1 MSGKYKKAVF
11 DPYFSV
17 SHFFFLLL
25 NPCAAFLQHFLS
37 YQNFTV
43 PYTSFDNFRGF
54 DIINE
59 DILPQGGFLFMDNL
73 IFCLNVTVP
82 IFLTLLLGYFFRRI
96 GLFDEAFVNRMNKFV
111 FVIPL
116 PALLFQD
123 IAKIDIYKAWD
134 SKMVIFCFLITSLSI
149 VISVLLSR
157 LLHPSD
163 IRGEFIQASY
173 RSSAAI
179 LGIAVIQNLYGNA
192 GMAPLMII
200 ASVPLYNVMAVVVLS
215 VFKPDQGKLDGTVLK
230 RTLKGIVTN
239 PIILGIVAGT
249 LWSLLRLPF
258 PKILDSTV
266 GNLAKTATP
275 LGLMAMGGSL
285 HFGKAFS
292 RLKASVACT
301 FMKLIGYEALFLPL
315 AIRCGFTKD
324 KLVSIIIMLGS
335 ASTVTCF
342 VMAKNMGHEG
352 SFSSGV
358 VLLTTLFSA
367 FTLTVWLFLCKSLG
381 LI

>member
-1 MSGKYKKAVF
+1 
-11 DPYFSV
+11 
-17 SHFFFLLL
+17 
-25 NPCAAFLQHFLS
+25 
-37 YQNFTV
+37 
-43 PYTSFDNFRGF
+43 
-54 DIINE
+54 
-59 DILPQGGFLFMDNL
+59 
-73 IFCLNVTVP
+73 
-82 IFLTLLLGYFFRRI
+82 
-96 GLFDEAFVNRMNKFV
+96 
-111 FVIPL
+111 
-116 PALLFQD
+116 
-123 IAKIDIYKAWD
+123 
-134 SKMVIFCFLITSLSI
+134 
-149 VISVLLSR
+149 
-157 LLHPSD
+157 
-163 IRGEFIQASY
+163 
-173 RSSAAI
+173 
-179 LGIAVIQNLYGNA
+179 
-192 GMAPLMII
+192 MII

-215 VFKPDQGKLDGTVLK
+215 VFKPGQGKIDGTVLK

-239 PIILGIVAGT
+239 PIILGIAAGT

-258 PKILDSTV
+258 PKILDSTA

-292 RLKASVACT
+292 RLKATVACT
-301 FMKLIGYEALFLPL
+301 FMKLVGYEALFLPL